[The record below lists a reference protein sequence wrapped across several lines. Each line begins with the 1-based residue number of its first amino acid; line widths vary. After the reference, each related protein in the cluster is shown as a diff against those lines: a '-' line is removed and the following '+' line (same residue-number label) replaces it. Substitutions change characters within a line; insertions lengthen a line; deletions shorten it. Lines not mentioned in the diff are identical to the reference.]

1 MSSTA
6 IVKDIINDV
15 VTQIKSRD
23 NFIDDIDKTLMEW
36 VKDEKVR
43 ITYTCVHQMVII
55 NICRW

>member
-43 ITYTCVHQMVII
+43 ISYTLCTS
-55 NICRW
+55 NGDNKYL

>member
-15 VTQIKSRD
+15 VTQIKSQD

-43 ITYTCVHQMVII
+43 ISYTLCTSNGV
-55 NICRW
+55 NKYL